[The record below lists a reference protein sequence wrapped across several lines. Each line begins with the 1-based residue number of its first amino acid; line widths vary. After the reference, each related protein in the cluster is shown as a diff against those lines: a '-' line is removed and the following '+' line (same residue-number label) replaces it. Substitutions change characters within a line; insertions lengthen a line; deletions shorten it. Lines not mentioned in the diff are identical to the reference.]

1 MALGISTATKTL
13 GQMVKSPEVIAIAT
27 SVFLVPIVQP
37 FVDSILSKIP
47 FLNQHRTLGL
57 IVAGVI
63 IFMVASKVKSQIFRA
78 VIIGIAGSLFIL
90 GLSPIINQ
98 FVRR

>member
-1 MALGISTATKTL
+1 MALGISTATKTISA
-13 GQMVKSPEVIAIAT
+13 MIKAPEVIAIAT

-37 FVDSILSKIP
+37 FIDSIIAKIP
-47 FLNQHRTLGL
+47 FLNKHRTLAL
-57 IVAGVI
+57 IVAGVA
-63 IFMVASKVKSQIFRA
+63 IFFVASKDKSSTFTA
-78 VIIGIAGSLFIL
+78 VVIGVAGSLFIL

>member
-13 GQMVKSPEVIAIAT
+13 SSMIKSPEVIAIAT
-27 SVFLVPIVQP
+27 SVFLVPMVQP
-37 FVDSILSKIP
+37 FVDKIIARIP
-47 FLNQHRTLGL
+47 FLNQHRTLSL
-57 IVAGVI
+57 VLVGVI
-63 IFMVASKVKSQIFRA
+63 VFFIASKVKSAIVRA
-78 VIIGIAGSLFIL
+78 VVIGIAGSLFIL

>member
-1 MALGISTATKTL
+1 MTLGISTATKTI
-13 GQMVKSPEVIAIAT
+13 GAMAKSPEVIAIAT
-27 SVFLVPIVQP
+27 SVFLVPMVQP
-37 FVDSILSKIP
+37 FVDSIIAKIP
-47 FLNQHRTLGL
+47 FLNKHRTLALMVVG
-57 IVAGVI
+57 IV
-63 IFMVASKVKSQIFRA
+63 IFFIASKVKSQIFRA

>member
-1 MALGISTATKTL
+1 MALGISTATKTI
-13 GQMVKSPEVIAIAT
+13 GAMVKSPEVIAIAT

-37 FVDSILSKIP
+37 FIDSIISKIP
-47 FLNQHRTLGL
+47 FLKNHRTLAL
-57 IVAGVI
+57 IVAGVV
-63 IFMVASKVKSQIFRA
+63 IFFVASKVKSSIFRA
-78 VIIGIAGSLFIL
+78 VVIGIAGSLFIL

>member
-13 GQMVKSPEVIAIAT
+13 GSMVKSPEVIAIAT
-27 SVFLVPIVQP
+27 SVFLVPMIQP
-37 FVDSILSKIP
+37 FVDRLISKIP
-47 FLNQHRTLGL
+47 FLSNHKTIAL
-57 IVAGVI
+57 ILVGVV
-63 IFMVASKVKSQIFRA
+63 IFFVASKVKSAIVRA
-78 VIIGIAGSLFIL
+78 IVIGIAGSLFIL